1 VNFNQLIQSISDTHD
16 IFQIRAFQSV
26 NVGLTLRNW
35 FFGMYI
41 VEYEQKGQ
49 DRANY
54 GDAVIKEIAKRL
66 RKSRI
71 KGLSFTNLNIFR
83 QFYLLYPQIIQTAS
97 KQFDFLQLKQTLP
110 VKQGTINQMEKLL
123 KGVKND
129 KIQTVSEQL
138 IPADILVN
146 SLSFSH
152 FVELIKCDDNLQRT
166 FYELESIKGTWAV
179 RELKRQMNSLLFER
193 TGLSKNKEKLLQ
205 LANDKSIAI
214 SAEEI
219 IRDPYFFEFVG
230 IKPQDI
236 FTENELE
243 TALLGHIQD
252 FLLELGKGFTF
263 EARQKRIN
271 IGGEYF
277 KIDMVFYH
285 RILRCHVLIELK
297 TREFNYSDVTQLN
310 VYLNYYKK
318 HEMLEGENP
327 PIGIL
332 LCTAKNEPLV
342 EFATAGI
349 DNQMFVSKYKISLPS
364 KEELKQLLQNEIKY
378 INKI

>member
-1 VNFNQLIQSISDTHD
+1 MDFKQLIKTFSDTHD
-16 IFQIRAFQSV
+16 IFKIKAFQSV
-26 NVGLTLRNW
+26 NINLTLRNW

-41 VEYEQKGQ
+41 VEYEQNGK

-54 GDAVIKEIAKRL
+54 GVALIKEIANNF
-66 RKSRI
+66 KSGTI

-83 QFYLLYPQIIQTAS
+83 QFYLLYPQIIQMVS
-97 KQFDFLQLKQTLP
+97 EQFDFQQLKQSLP
-110 VKQGTINQMEKLL
+110 IKQETINQMEIFLL
-123 KGVKND
+123 KERRK
-129 KIQTVSEQL
+129 KIQTASEQL
-138 IPADILVN
+138 ISVEVLIEK
-146 SLSFSH
+146 LSFSH

-166 FYELESIKGTWAV
+166 FYEIESIKGTWAV

-193 TGLSKNKEKLLQ
+193 TGLSTDKVKLLK
-205 LANDKSIAI
+205 LANNKSTKILP
-214 SAEEI
+214 AEL

-230 IKPQDI
+230 LKPKEV
-236 FTENELE
+236 FTETELE
-243 TALLGHIQD
+243 KALLVNIQD
-252 FLLELGKGFTF
+252 FLLELGKGFSF

-318 HEMLEGENP
+318 HEMIEGENLP
-327 PIGIL
+327 VGIL
-332 LCTAKNEPLV
+332 LCTTRNEQLV
-342 EFATAGI
+342 EFAMEGI
-349 DNQMFVSKYKISLPS
+349 DNQMFISKYKVALPS
-364 KEELKQLLQNEIKY
+364 KHELKELLQSEMKY
-378 INKI
+378 I